1 MRILSLPSFQG
12 EEAASRPATGHTG
25 KEGTLRR
32 HGALTRPEPP
42 SWGSGLWPGL
52 GEELRKVPGTSLQVD
67 SSKKLVAQQA
77 VVLLPATSGDQ
88 RQLPSDILPEM
99 WRPVPR
105 GRAGGAPGIPCSV
118 CLPFLGRECFLWT
131 CSSLVLGLLGLWPLV
146 PLPRWKPFPSREFS
160 GKEP

>member
-42 SWGSGLWPGL
+42 SWGSDLRPGL

-67 SSKKLVAQQA
+67 SSKKLPSRLWSYFQPRLETSVNCQVTFYLKCGLQGRGGGPVALRGSRA
-77 VVLLPATSGDQ
+77 LSVS
-88 RQLPSDILPEM
+88 PSWAL
-99 WRPVPR
+99 
-105 GRAGGAPGIPCSV
+105 SV
-118 CLPFLGRECFLWT
+118 SF
-131 CSSLVLGLLGLWPLV
+131 GLAHPWCWGCWGLWPLV